1 MQCFLGEP
9 LTANKALV
17 TRGATRRFNKG
28 REKKRRNKR
37 RRNKKTKK
45 ERERERER
53 DRKILMLF
61 INRFLMY
68 CSGRRG
74 GGGGGGGGVG
84 RGEGLWSGGV
94 ALAAV

>member
-45 ERERERER
+45 EREREREGQK
-53 DRKILMLF
+53 D
-61 INRFLMY
+61 INVVY
-68 CSGRRG
+68 
-74 GGGGGGGGVG
+74 
-84 RGEGLWSGGV
+84 
-94 ALAAV
+94 